1 MPAFLTTPSAV
12 RRRRAFFGAMAPLFG
27 REAALEAINIWEHT
41 FGSDQP
47 LLRGISQYATL
58 VIQEL
63 GWKISPADLSIILL
77 QHLQQNE
84 DSLPP
89 DPLPQLTGRKQTESP
104 QRATAGSALTGDGVG
119 AVLAN
124 TSPLT
129 RTLSVLLVKLCD
141 AAGQADARMQQ
152 ALLKQFL
159 TTCAGQQSRETA
171 ADVAALLAG
180 RSPSLVHPIK
190 KPDAIA
196 LVNLFYVSLAE
207 LYGPVSADRILTSSV
222 RGTEETA
229 EGRALSPRD
238 LL

>member
-1 MPAFLTTPSAV
+1 MAAFLTTPAAV
-12 RRRRAFFGAMAPLFG
+12 RRRRAFFGALSPLFG

-58 VIQEL
+58 LIQEL

-77 QHLQQNE
+77 QHLQQGE

-89 DPLPQLTGRKQTESP
+89 DPLPQLTGRRSSDP
-104 QRATAGSALTGDGVG
+104 APRALAAGGTSAP
-119 AVLAN
+119 LAS
-124 TSPLT
+124 TSPWT
-129 RTLSVLLVKLCD
+129 QTLSVLLVKLCD
-141 AAGQADARMQQ
+141 SAGHADARMQQ

-159 TTCAGQQSRETA
+159 NACAAQTSRELA
-171 ADVAALLAG
+171 ADVAALLSG
-180 RSPSLVHPIK
+180 RSSSLVHDQK
-190 KPDAIA
+190 KSAAVA

-222 RGTEETA
+222 RATEETA
-229 EGRALSPRD
+229 EGRILSPRE